1 MKRYTAG
8 HTDIFGVPHEITSAN
23 TYKEL
28 LHKITEKETNPSPN
42 RSDVLEAIKTHE
54 HTSSPWVR
62 EANYRLVVR
71 FFDPGPLLEW
81 TEIKQCFNTLDKV
94 AEHVIKVSESWE
106 KMLSPEHYH
115 GTGTLNFLLGRQNCT
130 LDVNSL
136 DLHVPHPEQLTV
148 QEINS
153 FVRDHYRTDE
163 PLDETGDHEISA
175 VAEVLPSTAANIV
188 DCRNMQEALEKKL
201 HSLVRFAHEEGF
213 PQTSLAQLAG
223 VSQPTIGRWLKEN
236 IDSSTD
242 SA

>member
-8 HTDIFGVPHEITSAN
+8 HTDIFGVPHEIASAN

-28 LHKITEKETNPSPN
+28 LHEITEKETKTSPN
-42 RSDVLEAIKTHE
+42 RSDILEAIKTHE

-71 FFDPGPLLEW
+71 FFDPGPPDSQTEW
-81 TEIKQCFNTLDKV
+81 AEIKQCFNTLDKV
-94 AEHVIKVSESWE
+94 AEYVIRVSESWHE
-106 KMLSPEHYH
+106 SLSAERYH
-115 GTGTLNFLLGRQNCT
+115 GEETVDFILGRQNCT
-130 LDVNSL
+130 LDIKSL
-136 DLHVPHPEQLTV
+136 ELHVPHPEQLTV

-153 FVRDHYRTDE
+153 FVKNNYHTN
-163 PLDETGDHEISA
+163 EIFDA
-175 VAEVLPSTAANIV
+175 AWDYEIAPVVEVLPSTAASIA

-223 VSQPTIGRWLKEN
+223 VSQPTIGRWLREN
-236 IDSSTD
+236 ADS
-242 SA
+242 